1 MSFRDRN
8 RKNNLHYKC
17 CCFAI
22 KSVVS
27 KDPKELTVI
36 KFEVIPALDFID
48 LFTPHTAIAQK
59 GRTGRYFGLSKKY
72 LQYVG

>member
-27 KDPKELTVI
+27 KDPKALTVI

-48 LFTPHTAIAQK
+48 LFAPHSYSSK
-59 GRTGRYFGLSKKY
+59 GSDGKIFWFI
-72 LQYVG
+72 